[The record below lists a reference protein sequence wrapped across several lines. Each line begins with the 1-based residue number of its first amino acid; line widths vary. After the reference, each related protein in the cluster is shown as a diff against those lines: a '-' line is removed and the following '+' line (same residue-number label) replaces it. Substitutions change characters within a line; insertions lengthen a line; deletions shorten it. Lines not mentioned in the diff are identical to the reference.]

1 MLDLTHISKSYSTH
15 HGKKSV
21 LKNLSLNIQK
31 GDRILIMGESGCG
44 KSTLLNIIAGL
55 IPPDFGTLTYDEQK
69 RNLNFQSEPV
79 RAQYRYQYIGLIPQ
93 GISLINHYSIL
104 ENLRFALHAHRLFQK
119 DAEEKALA
127 ILHDLHLFD
136 MADEKVK
143 HLSMGQKQRVAI
155 ARALVLERPLI
166 LADEPTSALDQAS
179 SELVLDLL
187 NQSAA
192 TVVIASHDYSVESVC
207 NRVYSFQNGNLKDY
221 SIVK

>member
-1 MLDLTHISKSYSTH
+1 
-15 HGKKSV
+15 
-21 LKNLSLNIQK
+21 
-31 GDRILIMGESGCG
+31 MGESGCG
-44 KSTLLNIIAGL
+44 KSTFLNIIAGL
-55 IPPDFGTLTYDEQK
+55 IPPDFGTLTYDKQK
-69 RNLNFQSEPV
+69 RNLNFQSERV

-119 DAEEKALA
+119 DAEEKALD

-136 MADEKVK
+136 KVDEKVK

-192 TVVIASHDYSVESVC
+192 TVVIASHDYRVESIC
-207 NRVYSFQNGNLKDY
+207 NRAYSFQNGNLKDN
-221 SIVK
+221 SIIK